1 MACLRTKLL
10 PYHSKN
16 LKNFPNQNEID
27 DMMKEIYEQMK
38 DLYIDEHWTLANADY
53 LEQCYGIFK
62 IIQKFFLLF
71 IKLPG
76 SMY

>member
-1 MACLRTKLL
+1 
-10 PYHSKN
+10 
-16 LKNFPNQNEID
+16 
-27 DMMKEIYEQMK
+27 MMKEIYEQMK

-76 SMY
+76 SMN